1 MKGIAMSEFV
11 QLSLPIEIKTKN
23 TPNPSRTES
32 KEEKM
37 NNPSI
42 QSQTTPEIV
51 KTSRTRWTDEQ
62 WRKEYWRN
70 TNEHPRDLMKRA
82 IERED
87 GKTAIIIDHILN
99 GYHRDNRKHAKRTV
113 DDFDPDGNWYLMVQL
128 LHVIKGT
135 GVHNE
140 ISS

>member
-1 MKGIAMSEFV
+1 MT
-11 QLSLPIEIKTKN
+11 QLSLLEIRPQNSQK
-23 TPNPSRTES
+23 PLQIPL

-70 TNEHPRDLMKRA
+70 TNEHPRELIRRA
-82 IERED
+82 RERED
-87 GKTAIIIDHILN
+87 GKIAILLDHILN
-99 GYHRDNRKHAKRTV
+99 GYHRDNRQRNGRRTEE
-113 DDFDPDGNWYLMVQL
+113 DLITDGNWYLLCELAKMMREE
-128 LHVIKGT
+128 K
-135 GVHNE
+135 
-140 ISS
+140 